1 MAWTEER
8 LMAQAQRSYEL
19 GRLRRTVKDSWA
31 VALVVTVGLLRH
43 SDFLFTVAAA
53 ALLFIA
59 TTLFSWRG
67 EGWSRA
73 IWPGFAAGALP
84 LVLPS
89 LAPAKSVCWIA
100 GSCWPVC
107 SLLCPLSGFAAG
119 LALGALA
126 SRQDAGRLAMLVG
139 STVVAGLT
147 GTIGCALAGAM
158 GIAGMLAGGCLGFV
172 PVYLGVKIARSHA

>member
-1 MAWTEER
+1 MALTEER
-8 LMAQAQRSYEL
+8 LLAQAQRNYEL

-43 SDFLFTVAAA
+43 SDFLLTAAA
-53 ALLFIA
+53 AAVLFIA

-73 IWPGFAAGALP
+73 IWPGFGAGALP
-84 LVLPS
+84 LVVPS

-107 SLLCPLSGFAAG
+107 SLLCPVSGLVAG

-126 SRQDAGRLAMLVG
+126 SREDTGKLPVLVG
-139 STVVAGLT
+139 STLVAALT
-147 GTIGCALAGAM
+147 GAIGCALAGAI
-158 GIAGMLAGGCLGFV
+158 GIAGMVVGGCLGFV
-172 PVYLGVKIARSHA
+172 PAYFGAKIARSHA

>member
-1 MAWTEER
+1 MAWTEEL

-19 GRLRRTVKDSWA
+19 GRLHRTVKDSWA

-43 SDFLFTVAAA
+43 SDFLLTAAA
-53 ALLFIA
+53 VLFIA

-67 EGWSRA
+67 EGWSRS
-73 IWPGFAAGALP
+73 IWPGFAAGAFP
-84 LVLPS
+84 LVVPS

-107 SLLCPLSGFAAG
+107 SLLCPLSGLLAG

-126 SRQDAGRLAMLVG
+126 SRQDMAKLPMLVG
-139 STVVAGLT
+139 STLVAALT
-147 GTIGCALAGAM
+147 GAIGCALAGAM
-158 GIAGMLAGGCLGFV
+158 GIAGMIVAGSLGFV
-172 PVYLGVKIARSHA
+172 PVYLGAKIARSHA

>member
-1 MAWTEER
+1 MAWTEEL

-43 SDFLFTVAAA
+43 SDFLLTAAA
-53 ALLFIA
+53 AAVLFIA

-73 IWPGFAAGALP
+73 IWPGFAAGAFP
-84 LVLPS
+84 LVVPS

-107 SLLCPLSGFAAG
+107 SLLCPLSGLLAG

-126 SRQDAGRLAMLVG
+126 SRQDMAKLPMLVG
-139 STVVAGLT
+139 STLVAALT
-147 GTIGCALAGAM
+147 GAIGCALAGAM
-158 GIAGMLAGGCLGFV
+158 GIAGMIVAGSLGFV
-172 PVYLGVKIARSHA
+172 PVYLGAKIARSHA

>member
-1 MAWTEER
+1 MARTEER
-8 LMAQAQRSYEL
+8 LLARAQQSYEL

-43 SDFLFTVAAA
+43 SDFLLTAAA
-53 ALLFIA
+53 AAVLFIA

-73 IWPGFAAGALP
+73 IWPGFGAGALP
-84 LVLPS
+84 LVIPS

-100 GSCWPVC
+100 WSCWPVC
-107 SLLCPLSGFAAG
+107 SLLCPLSGLIAV

-126 SRQDAGRLAMLVG
+126 SREDSGKLPMLVG
-139 STVVAGLT
+139 STLVAGRT
-147 GTIGCALAGAM
+147 G
-158 GIAGMLAGGCLGFV
+158 GGRCG
-172 PVYLGVKIARSHA
+172 PPWGVGSDGKGVWGGVGVVSGHFRPENCRAQR